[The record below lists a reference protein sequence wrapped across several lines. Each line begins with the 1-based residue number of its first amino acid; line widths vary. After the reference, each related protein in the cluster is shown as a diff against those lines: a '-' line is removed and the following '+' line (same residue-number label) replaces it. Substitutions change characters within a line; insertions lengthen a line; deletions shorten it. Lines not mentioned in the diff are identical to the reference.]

1 MKLKGKRAIV
11 TGASRGLGA
20 KIAEVL
26 VREGCKVMSV
36 NRDGIAEVMAFHVK
50 ADLANFQSPEFVMQY
65 ARETWDSV
73 DILINNAAITGP
85 VGPMAECDI
94 DDWKRCLKVNLFAP
108 VELCKLVSAWME
120 ETKTAGS
127 IINISGGGATSPRP
141 NYSAYAT
148 AKCGLVRFSETLAAE
163 VERYGIRVN
172 CVAPGLLNT
181 RMGSPDGD
189 PPDRAAELV
198 AWLASDDSRP
208 ITGRLISAKW
218 DHWEDGE
225 ALKRRLVESPELLT
239 LRRLV

>member
-20 KIAEVL
+20 KIAKVFE
-26 VREGCKVMSV
+26 REG
-36 NRDGIAEVMAFHVK
+36 AEVFK
-50 ADLANFQSPEFVMQY
+50 PSREEFDLSENSYVGDMMVQ
-65 ARETWDSV
+65 ARDSGGY
-73 DILINNAAITGP
+73 DIVVNNAGTVGE
-85 VGPMAECDI
+85 VGPAHTLGSRNWDEVI
-94 DDWKRCLKVNLFAP
+94 QVNLLAP
-108 VELCKLVSAWME
+108 AEISRTAVALMIRKNI
-120 ETKTAGS
+120 AGS

-163 VERYGIRVN
+163 VEQYGIRVN

-218 DHWEDGE
+218 DPWDHPDFMEYIAGDTN
-225 ALKRRLVESPELLT
+225 RLT
-239 LRRLV
+239 LRRMAQ

>member
-20 KIAEVL
+20 KIAEVFE
-26 VREGCKVMSV
+26 REGAEVFKPTREEYDMSWEDSPDRILR
-36 NRDGIAEVMAFHVK
+36 NAWNGIA
-50 ADLANFQSPEFVMQY
+50 PEIIV
-65 ARETWDSV
+65 
-73 DILINNAAITGP
+73 NNAAQIGP
-85 VGPMAECDI
+85 IGPADETYYL
-94 DDWKRCLKVNLFAP
+94 DWEECLKVNLIYPAEICRLA
-108 VELCKLVSAWME
+108 VGMMKREKAQ
-120 ETKTAGS
+120 GS

-163 VERYGIRVN
+163 VEQYGIRVN

-218 DHWEDGE
+218 DAWDQPGFAEYLSKEGARDMY
-225 ALKRRLVESPELLT
+225 K
-239 LRRLV
+239 LRRIQPE

>member
-20 KIAEVL
+20 KIAEVFE
-26 VREGCKVMSV
+26 REG
-36 NRDGIAEVMAFHVK
+36 AEVVRLCRPEFDVRDEFSG
-50 ADLANFQSPEFVMQY
+50 ADLY
-65 ARETWDSV
+65 ALLPA
-73 DILINNAAITGP
+73 DILVNNASEIGP
-85 VGPMAECDI
+85 IGPLVDNSFALWNAALET
-94 DDWKRCLKVNLFAP
+94 NLIAP
-108 VELCKLVSAWME
+108 VRFCKIFI
-120 ETKTAGS
+120 TASIGRQIKGS

-163 VERYGIRVN
+163 VEQYGIRVN

-218 DHWEDGE
+218 DPWDHPDFMEYIAGD
-225 ALKRRLVESPELLT
+225 ANRLT
-239 LRRLV
+239 LRRMVQ